1 MELLNCDL
9 IAPNA
14 LKIAFEASLADFNTR
29 ANDVISQLEALP
41 SHEHNIIW
49 SGLFMIEKEA
59 WKTMQRFLD
68 DVEHHAGTIN
78 KCVTNTRVL
87 VWLTRG
93 RLRCEFGPIC
103 LCNTFGMG

>member
-1 MELLNCDL
+1 MAHRSERNAYEQAVRQNYLKLVELLNRDL

-29 ANDVISQLEALP
+29 ANDVISQLEASP

-49 SGLFMIEKEA
+49 SGLFIIEKEA
-59 WKTMQRFLD
+59 WKTRQRFLD

-78 KCVTNTRVL
+78 KCVSEIL
-87 VWLTRG
+87 AS
-93 RLRCEFGPIC
+93 
-103 LCNTFGMG
+103 